1 MILNTKDYLDLMEK
15 RAKGLLPEMGSAQ
28 RIAQLIQSF
37 VNHNEYDI
45 SHQKII
51 DIGSATGHYLRSIK
65 NQGLDFHEYMGLDID
80 QNMIEIGTKVWGNK
94 CGNTTISFFTHNFDD
109 DIDVPESDFSMCMN
123 AFMYFKSPK
132 RAIRKL
138 MSSTNKAIFIR
149 SYFDD
154 SSYRILRPQT
164 IDNHDK
170 SNISTLDAFDI
181 NGDIP
186 VFDMWNIYSTKFIE
200 ACVNELNPNA
210 KVYWEQDKNLID
222 SMQEEDKLKLDKR
235 GATTV
240 LNNMEISFP
249 FILPWRYLIICLD
262 DKSSWVT

>member
-1 MILNTKDYLDLMEK
+1 MEK
-15 RAKGLLPEMGSAQ
+15 RAKGQLPEMGSAQ
-28 RIAQLIQSF
+28 RIAQLIKSF
-37 VNHNEYDI
+37 VNHNEYDV
-45 SHQKII
+45 SCQKII

-65 NQGLDFHEYMGLDID
+65 NQDLDFKEYIGLDID
-80 QNMIEIGTKVWGNK
+80 QNMIEIGNRVWGNRS
-94 CGNTTISFFTHNFDD
+94 GNTTISFIPHDYDNDTDAPRS
-109 DIDVPESDFSMCMN
+109 DISICMN

-138 MSSTNKAIFIR
+138 MSSTNKAIFVR

-154 SSYRILRPQT
+154 SNYRILRPQT

-170 SNISTLDAFDI
+170 SNVSTLDAFDVD
-181 NGDIP
+181 GDIP

-200 ACVNELNPNA
+200 ACVHEINPNA
-210 KVYWEQDKNLID
+210 KVYWEADKNIID
-222 SMQEEDKLKLDKR
+222 SMQEETKLNLDKR

-262 DKSSWVT
+262 DKSSWVS